1 MSLNIISGTA
11 EGAPKVMIYGLAG
24 VGKSTLASKL
34 KRPVFFDFEGG
45 LSYLG
50 VNRTPV
56 YDRIGEFLDDL
67 MKLTKIKERKF
78 DTIVIDSA
86 DWMMRKFVEQASGI
100 YTEGNGAEDALGG
113 PRVDVTMTLNR
124 SNGGYGNGKQVL
136 ENYVRSRL
144 IRLLTILNGMGYGI
158 CLVAHADK
166 KTVMDA
172 DGVDIEQIVPKID
185 VNTMNVFVEW
195 CDNVFYLKKD
205 AEDNRILL
213 LESDSVALAKNRLGK
228 TGEVNIDEVDINEI
242 LTPKKEK

>member
-1 MSLNIISGTA
+1 MSLNIISGTT

-56 YDRIGEFLDDL
+56 YNDVIEFTHDL
-67 MKLTKIKERKF
+67 NRLLEAKGERKF

-86 DWMMRKFVEQASGI
+86 DWMMRKYVEQASGI
-100 YTEGNGAEDALGG
+100 LTGGDGAVGAERKMKDL
-113 PRVDVTMTLNR
+113 TMTLNR

-136 ENYVRSRL
+136 ENYVRSSL
-144 IRLLTILNGMGYGI
+144 IPALTQLNAKGYGI
-158 CLVAHADK
+158 CLIAHADK
-166 KTVMDA
+166 KSIMDA
-172 DGVDIEQIVPKID
+172 DGVDVEQIVPKID

-205 AEDNRILL
+205 AEDHHILV
-213 LESDSVALAKNRLGK
+213 LESDNVALAKNRLGK
-228 TGEVNIDEVDINEI
+228 TGEVNIDEEDINEI
-242 LTPKKEK
+242 LKPKKEK